1 MLKREISKWD
11 LVLLLINGTIGAG
24 IFGLPAQLY
33 ALAGVYSLPALFLC
47 ALIVFILVFNF
58 AEVASRFSKT
68 GGPYLYI
75 LSAFGRIPA
84 FTIGWLILITRVST
98 YAALV
103 NLLVTYLG
111 YFNPILTE
119 TSYRFVFITGITLC
133 LTWVNYLGI
142 RNSTLL
148 NNTLAIAKMFPLLI
162 FIGAGLFYFQPEQV
176 DWQQTPPPLPD
187 FSTAVLV
194 LIFAFTGFE
203 AVLVTTGEMKNP
215 RASIPFALVVSMTC
229 VAIFY
234 GLIQLVTMAALPDL
248 ATSSTP
254 ITDAAGILLGSSGA
268 LLITLGVIVSIGG
281 TLNSV
286 MLIGS
291 RVPYALSEEGQFPQL
306 FSKLHP
312 KRQTPVRSL
321 LAFVAVTLMA
331 SLTGTFIYAVAISV
345 ISKVMIFLLV
355 CMAMIK
361 LRMKDKGT
369 NTNHFKLRGGYTF
382 AILGILASLG
392 LLISAK
398 ADEFW
403 QVVIT
408 VIIGLI
414 LYALASAY
422 QKFKRD

>member
-142 RNSTLL
+142 RNST
-148 NNTLAIAKMFPLLI
+148 
-162 FIGAGLFYFQPEQV
+162 
-176 DWQQTPPPLPD
+176 
-187 FSTAVLV
+187 
-194 LIFAFTGFE
+194 FT
-203 AVLVTTGEMKNP
+203 KQYP
-215 RASIPFALVVSMTC
+215 RH
-229 VAIFY
+229 
-234 GLIQLVTMAALPDL
+234 
-248 ATSSTP
+248 
-254 ITDAAGILLGSSGA
+254 
-268 LLITLGVIVSIGG
+268 
-281 TLNSV
+281 
-286 MLIGS
+286 
-291 RVPYALSEEGQFPQL
+291 R
-306 FSKLHP
+306 
-312 KRQTPVRSL
+312 
-321 LAFVAVTLMA
+321 
-331 SLTGTFIYAVAISV
+331 
-345 ISKVMIFLLV
+345 
-355 CMAMIK
+355 
-361 LRMKDKGT
+361 
-369 NTNHFKLRGGYTF
+369 
-382 AILGILASLG
+382 
-392 LLISAK
+392 
-398 ADEFW
+398 
-403 QVVIT
+403 
-408 VIIGLI
+408 
-414 LYALASAY
+414 
-422 QKFKRD
+422 